1 MYIGRNPI
9 EKDMKITKQNIFK
22 TNKISSSLLFLTI
35 FILFIFSNNYS
46 NASSRIK
53 DIVNFEGIRDNILVG
68 YGLVVGLNGT
78 GDSLNNSPFTKQSLE
93 GMLERL
99 GVNTRGS
106 GLNTKN
112 VAAVMVSANL
122 PPFARQ
128 GSRIDLNVS
137 TLGDSKSLLGGT
149 LLVTPLVGANGQVY
163 AVGQGPVLVGGFQAQ
178 GAAANI
184 VKGVPTAGRVPQGAI
199 VEQEIGFELSNL
211 NKIRISMKN
220 PDFTT
225 ANRIAK
231 VINNF
236 LGKEAANVEDPGTIS
251 LITPDNYAN
260 KMVKLLTDI
269 EQLRVETDQP
279 ARVVIDEATGVIV
292 LGNDVKVNTVAIAL
306 GTLSISITETPQ
318 VSQPQPFA
326 SKGETV
332 TVPRTTIEVTQD
344 DKKLAV
350 VKESVNLQDLVNGL
364 NSLGIGPRD
373 MISILQALKTAGALQ
388 ADIRLM

>member
-1 MYIGRNPI
+1 
-9 EKDMKITKQNIFK
+9 MKITKQNIFK

>member
-1 MYIGRNPI
+1 
-9 EKDMKITKQNIFK
+9 MKKIIQNIFK
-22 TNKISSSLLFLTI
+22 INKLSYLLMFLTI
-35 FILFIFSNNYS
+35 FIFFSSSNNYLS
-46 NASSRIK
+46 ASSRIK

-68 YGLVVGLNGT
+68 YGLVVGLNGS
-78 GDSLNNSPFTKQSLE
+78 GDSLGNSPFTKQSLE

-137 TLGDSKSLLGGT
+137 TLGDAKSLLGGT

-163 AVGQGPVLVGGFQAQ
+163 AVGQGPVLVGGFEAQ
-178 GAAANI
+178 GAAATI

-199 VEQEIGFELSNL
+199 VEQEISFELSNL

-225 ANRIAK
+225 ANRIANT
-231 VINNF
+231 INSF
-236 LGKEAANVEDPGTIS
+236 LGNEAARVKDPGTIS
-251 LITPDNYAN
+251 LVTPENYSN

>member
-1 MYIGRNPI
+1 MQKIYITTFKKN
-9 EKDMKITKQNIFK
+9 ITNLAILALTAF
-22 TNKISSSLLFLTI
+22 LCLFVI
-35 FILFIFSNNYS
+35 SNNS

-68 YGLVVGLNGT
+68 YGLVVGLNGS

-163 AVGQGPVLVGGFQAQ
+163 AVGQGPVIVGGFEAQ
-178 GAAANI
+178 GAAASI

-211 NKIRISMKN
+211 KKIRISMKN

-225 ANRIAK
+225 ANRIANA
-231 VINNF
+231 INKF
-236 LGKEAANVEDPGTIS
+236 LKDNSAYVEDPGTIS
-251 LITPDNYAN
+251 LTTPDNYSN
-260 KMVKLLTDI
+260 NMVKLLTDI

-292 LGNDVKVNTVAIAL
+292 LGNNVKVNTVAIAL
-306 GTLSISITETPQ
+306 GTLSINITETPQ

-326 SKGETV
+326 QKGETV

-388 ADIRLM
+388 AEIRLM

>member
-1 MYIGRNPI
+1 MN
-9 EKDMKITKQNIFK
+9 KINQNIFK
-22 TNKISSSLLFLTI
+22 SNKFSYLLKFFTI
-35 FILFIFSNNYS
+35 FIFFTFSINYS
-46 NASSRIK
+46 HSSSRIK

-68 YGLVVGLNGT
+68 YGLVVGLNGS
-78 GDSLNNSPFTKQSLE
+78 GDSLGNSPFTKQSLE

-137 TLGDSKSLLGGT
+137 TLGDAKSLLGGT

-163 AVGQGPVLVGGFQAQ
+163 AVGQGPVLVGGFEAQ
-178 GAAANI
+178 GAAASI

-199 VEQEIGFELSNL
+199 VEQEIAFELSNL
-211 NKIRISMKN
+211 NQIRISMKN

-225 ANRIAK
+225 ANRIANA
-231 VINNF
+231 INNF

-251 LITPDNYAN
+251 LTTPENYTN

-269 EQLRVETDQP
+269 EQLRVDTDQP

-326 SKGETV
+326 AKGETV
-332 TVPRTTIEVTQD
+332 TVPRTTIEVSED

>member
-1 MYIGRNPI
+1 MRKI
-9 EKDMKITKQNIFK
+9 MKKNNTP
-22 TNKISSSLLFLTI
+22 KIKKNLLSLAFLFAAI
-35 FILFIFSNNYS
+35 FIHLIVVSNNS

-68 YGLVVGLNGT
+68 YGLVVGLNGS

-163 AVGQGPVLVGGFQAQ
+163 AVGQGPVIVGGFEAQ
-178 GAAANI
+178 GAAASI

-199 VEQEIGFELSNL
+199 VEQEIGFELGNL
-211 NKIRISMKN
+211 KRIRISMKN

-225 ANRIAK
+225 ANRIANT
-231 VINNF
+231 INNF
-236 LGKEAANVEDPGTIS
+236 LGDKSAYVEDPGTIS
-251 LITPDNYAN
+251 LSTPENYSN
-260 KMVKLLTDI
+260 NMVKLLTDI

-306 GTLSISITETPQ
+306 GTLSINITETPQ

-326 SKGETV
+326 QKGETV
-332 TVPRTTIEVTQD
+332 TVPRTTIEVTED

-350 VKESVNLQDLVNGL
+350 VKESINLQDLVNGL

-388 ADIRLM
+388 AEIRLM

>member
-1 MYIGRNPI
+1 MRKI
-9 EKDMKITKQNIFK
+9 MKKNNTP
-22 TNKISSSLLFLTI
+22 KIKINLLSLAFLFAAI
-35 FILFIFSNNYS
+35 FIHLISLSNNS

-68 YGLVVGLNGT
+68 YGLVVGLNGS

-163 AVGQGPVLVGGFQAQ
+163 AVGQGPVIVGGFEAQ
-178 GAAANI
+178 GAAASI

-199 VEQEIGFELSNL
+199 VEQEIGFELGNL
-211 NKIRISMKN
+211 KKIRISMKN

-225 ANRIAK
+225 ANRIANA
-231 VINNF
+231 INKF
-236 LGKEAANVEDPGTIS
+236 LGHNSAYVEDPGTIS
-251 LITPDNYAN
+251 LSTPENYSNN
-260 KMVKLLTDI
+260 KVKLLTDI

-306 GTLSISITETPQ
+306 GTLSINITETPQ

-326 SKGETV
+326 QKGETV
-332 TVPRTTIEVTQD
+332 TVPRTTIEVTED
-344 DKKLAV
+344 DKKLSV

-388 ADIRLM
+388 AEIRLM

>member
-1 MYIGRNPI
+1 
-9 EKDMKITKQNIFK
+9 MKNLIIKFK
-22 TNKISSSLLFLTI
+22 CLQKSIILFLSI
-35 FILFIFSNNYS
+35 FILILSLNNHSY
-46 NASSRIK
+46 ASSRIK
-53 DIVNFEGIRDNILVG
+53 DIVNFEGIRENILVG
-68 YGLVVGLNGT
+68 YGLVVGLNGS
-78 GDSLNNSPFTKQSLE
+78 GDSLSNSPFTKQSLE

-122 PPFARQ
+122 PPFSRQ
-128 GSRIDLNVS
+128 GTRIDLNVS
-137 TLGDSKSLLGGT
+137 TLGDAKSLLGGT

-163 AVGQGPVLVGGFQAQ
+163 AVGQGPVLVGGFEAQ
-178 GAAANI
+178 GAAATI

-199 VEQEIGFELSNL
+199 VEQEIGFELGNL
-211 NKIRISMKN
+211 SQIRISMKN

-225 ANRIAK
+225 ANRVANA
-231 VINNF
+231 INKF
-236 LGKEAANVEDPGTIS
+236 IGEKAANVNDPGTIT
-251 LITPDNYAN
+251 LVTTNNYTN
-260 KMVKLLTDI
+260 NMVKLLTDI
-269 EQLRVETDQP
+269 EQIRVETDQP
-279 ARVVIDEATGVIV
+279 ARVVIDETTGVIV

-326 SKGETV
+326 EAGQTV

-364 NSLGIGPRD
+364 NSLGISPRD

-388 ADIRLM
+388 AEIRLM